1 VDPELNTTGQANFN
15 TADFLTQPPVRY
27 FIARVNMT
35 F

>member
-1 VDPELNTTGQANFN
+1 LNDAGQSNFN

-27 FIARVNMT
+27 FIVRVNVT